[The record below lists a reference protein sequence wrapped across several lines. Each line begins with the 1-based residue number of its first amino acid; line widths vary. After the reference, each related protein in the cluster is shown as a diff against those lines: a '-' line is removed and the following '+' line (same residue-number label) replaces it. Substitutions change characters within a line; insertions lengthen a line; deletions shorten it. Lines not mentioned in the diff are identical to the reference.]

1 MRIPFIKKSKKNKVP
16 YPKSFGKRIT
26 RRIMLRMLI
35 IMGIP
40 SFLLFWTGY
49 LVVYGSVDVIFQKV
63 FKGEYEEVRRITSD
77 VYVASINTAPFIEE
91 NLNNPDK
98 LYSILEQMV
107 SKNIRIRSCGISFKE
122 NYYPQKGRWFCPYA
136 VRKDSV
142 TIDVKTIGDK
152 DYDYLNSE
160 WFREAMAAE
169 GGYWSKG
176 FVDETDGQTPLVSYL
191 LPIRD
196 RQNRTVAV
204 LGVDMSLDWLTERVS
219 LKPNSK
225 NRGNDS
231 VRWSAKR
238 ELYYFMTDTTGM
250 LLVHPDRGR
259 ILKEN
264 VKDFI
269 HADPDSVSQEMFTNE
284 SGDDDELVL
293 DGEKVKIFFA
303 RVKYT
308 DWILAFV
315 MPMIYIDIFGYIL
328 GGVFI
333 LFIAI
338 GLLVVFFSGRLYIKR
353 AVKPINQLAAS
364 ANEVAKGNFKAQLP
378 EVKTHDEIHQLRD
391 SFEMMQVFLGRYIEE
406 LKTTTAQK
414 ASIESELKI
423 AHDIQVS
430 MLPKIFPPYPERN
443 DIDIYG
449 MQTPAKAVGG
459 DLFDFF
465 IRDNRL
471 FFCIGD
477 VSGKGVPASMF
488 MAVTRS
494 LFRNVSHQADEPQ
507 RIVKALNDSICDG
520 NEMNMFVTLF
530 VGVLN
535 LDTGCL
541 LYCNAGHNAPLLLGD
556 GVKVLPCDANLPI
569 GVMADWAFSQQ
580 EMTITPMT
588 TVFLFTDGLS
598 EAENE
603 GHVLF
608 GDDGVTDVAKRLLCH
623 DGHEPMPL
631 INGMTEAVRRFVGD
645 AEQSD
650 DMTMLAIQYK
660 KTS

>member
-1 MRIPFIKKSKKNKVP
+1 MRIPFTKKSKKNKVP

-91 NLNNPDK
+91 NLNNPNK

-520 NEMNMFVTLF
+520 NEMSMFVTLF

-603 GHVLF
+603 GHILF